1 MPMANRK
8 KTTGKK
14 TGKKTAGKKTA
25 GEKTVEKKT
34 TSGKEKA
41 RLPSELDGVRKTIE
55 AARVKLD
62 SAEKEARALARE
74 ARKAYRE
81 SVARYRAVCRRAGV
95 ECEFEGTRRAS
106 LTERVSF
113 LLEKTEEGVRVMI
126 KGRPETEQV
135 IPIAEL
141 EESLTRAAYSYTE
154 RYLGPREK
162 IGNKGGGL
170 SNRLR
175 ALWR

>member
-1 MPMANRK
+1 MSKAKRK
-8 KTTGKK
+8 KTT
-14 TGKKTAGKKTA
+14 GKKTA

-34 TSGKEKA
+34 TSGKEEV
-41 RLPSELDGVRKTIE
+41 RSPSELDGVRKGIE

-62 SAEKEARALARE
+62 SAEKEARELGEKARALARE
-74 ARKAYRE
+74 ARKSYRE
-81 SVARYRAVCRRAGV
+81 SVARYRAVCLRAGI

-106 LTERVSF
+106 LTARVSF
-113 LLEKTEEGVRVMI
+113 LLEKSKKGVRVMV
-126 KGRPETEQV
+126 KGRPETDEV
-135 IPIAEL
+135 ILLKAL
-141 EESLTRAAYSYTE
+141 EESVTKAAYSYTE
-154 RYLGPREK
+154 RHLGPREK

>member
-1 MPMANRK
+1 MRKAKRK
-8 KTTGKK
+8 KTT
-14 TGKKTAGKKTA
+14 GKKTA

-34 TSGKEKA
+34 TSGKEEV
-41 RLPSELDGVRKTIE
+41 RSPSELDGVRKTLE

-62 SAEKEARALARE
+62 SAEKEARALAQKARGLTRE
-74 ARKAYRE
+74 ARRAYRE

-113 LLEKTEEGVRVMI
+113 LVEKTKEGVRVMI
-126 KGRPETEQV
+126 KGRPETDEV
-135 IPIAEL
+135 IPFKAL
-141 EESLTRAAYSYTE
+141 EESVTRASYSYTE
-154 RYLGPREK
+154 RHLGPREK